1 MAVVKSGENKG
12 ETSKWLNT
20 IDSMAIEQRKKILI
34 VDDEQLTRAVLQHN
48 VILAGYDV
56 IVASNGR
63 EAMQKI
69 QEVTPDL
76 IVVDLV
82 MPDMN
87 GFEMLRRIRSN
98 KETMQTP
105 VIVVSALQSQTDIE
119 EAKASGADIYLTK
132 PIKPEEFIKHV
143 KKYLG
148 SPFKAVT

>member
-1 MAVVKSGENKG
+1 
-12 ETSKWLNT
+12 
-20 IDSMAIEQRKKILI
+20 MAIEQRKKILI
-34 VDDEQLTRAVLQHN
+34 VDDERLTRAVLQHN

-119 EAKASGADIYLTK
+119 EAKVIGCGHYLTK
-132 PIKPEEFIKHV
+132 PIKPEEFITHV

-148 SPFKAVT
+148 SPFKVVT

>member
-1 MAVVKSGENKG
+1 MV
-12 ETSKWLNT
+12 
-20 IDSMAIEQRKKILI
+20 IEQRKKILV

-148 SPFKAVT
+148 SPFKAVI

>member
-1 MAVVKSGENKG
+1 
-12 ETSKWLNT
+12 
-20 IDSMAIEQRKKILI
+20 MAIEQRKKILI
-34 VDDEQLTRAVLQHN
+34 VDDERLTRAVLQHN

-105 VIVVSALQSQTDIE
+105 VIVVSALQGQTDIE
-119 EAKASGADIYLTK
+119 EAKTSGADIYLTK
-132 PIKPEEFIKHV
+132 PINPEEFIKQV

-148 SPFKAVT
+148 SPFKAVI

>member
-1 MAVVKSGENKG
+1 MV
-12 ETSKWLNT
+12 
-20 IDSMAIEQRKKILI
+20 IEQRKKILV

-148 SPFKAVT
+148 SPFKVVT

>member
-1 MAVVKSGENKG
+1 MV
-12 ETSKWLNT
+12 
-20 IDSMAIEQRKKILI
+20 IEQRKKILV
-34 VDDEQLTRAVLQHN
+34 VDDDQLTRAVLQHN

>member
-1 MAVVKSGENKG
+1 
-12 ETSKWLNT
+12 
-20 IDSMAIEQRKKILI
+20 MAIEQRKKILI
-34 VDDEQLTRAVLQHN
+34 VDDERLTRAVLQHN

-105 VIVVSALQSQTDIE
+105 VIVVSALQGQTDIE
-119 EAKASGADIYLTK
+119 EAKTSGADIYLTK
-132 PIKPEEFIKHV
+132 PINPEEFIKQV

-148 SPFKAVT
+148 SPFKVVT

>member
-1 MAVVKSGENKG
+1 
-12 ETSKWLNT
+12 
-20 IDSMAIEQRKKILI
+20 MAIEQRKKILI

-105 VIVVSALQSQTDIE
+105 VIVVSALQGQTDIE
-119 EAKASGADIYLTK
+119 EAKTSGADIYLTK
-132 PIKPEEFIKHV
+132 PINPEEFIKQV

>member
-1 MAVVKSGENKG
+1 
-12 ETSKWLNT
+12 
-20 IDSMAIEQRKKILI
+20 MAIEQRKKILI
-34 VDDEQLTRAVLQHN
+34 VDDERLTRAVLQHN

-148 SPFKAVT
+148 SPFKAVI

>member
-1 MAVVKSGENKG
+1 
-12 ETSKWLNT
+12 
-20 IDSMAIEQRKKILI
+20 
-34 VDDEQLTRAVLQHN
+34 
-48 VILAGYDV
+48 V

>member
-1 MAVVKSGENKG
+1 
-12 ETSKWLNT
+12 
-20 IDSMAIEQRKKILI
+20 MAIEQRKKILI

-98 KETMQTP
+98 EQTTKTP

-132 PIKPEEFIKHV
+132 PIKPEEFIKQV
-143 KKYLG
+143 KQYLG

>member
-1 MAVVKSGENKG
+1 
-12 ETSKWLNT
+12 
-20 IDSMAIEQRKKILI
+20 MAIEQRKKILI
-34 VDDEQLTRAVLQHN
+34 VDDERLTRAVLQHN

-63 EAMQKI
+63 EAMQRI

-105 VIVVSALQSQTDIE
+105 VIVVSALQGQTDIE
-119 EAKASGADIYLTK
+119 EAKTSGADIYLTK
-132 PIKPEEFIKHV
+132 PINPEEFIKHV

>member
-1 MAVVKSGENKG
+1 
-12 ETSKWLNT
+12 
-20 IDSMAIEQRKKILI
+20 MAIEQRKKILI
-34 VDDEQLTRAVLQHN
+34 VDDERLMRAVLQHN

>member
-1 MAVVKSGENKG
+1 MV
-12 ETSKWLNT
+12 
-20 IDSMAIEQRKKILI
+20 IEQRKKILV

>member
-1 MAVVKSGENKG
+1 
-12 ETSKWLNT
+12 
-20 IDSMAIEQRKKILI
+20 MAIEQRKKILI
-34 VDDEQLTRAVLQHN
+34 VDDERLTRAVLQHN

-87 GFEMLRRIRSN
+87 GFEMLRQIRSN
-98 KETMQTP
+98 EQTMKTP

-148 SPFKAVT
+148 SPFKTLA

>member
-1 MAVVKSGENKG
+1 
-12 ETSKWLNT
+12 
-20 IDSMAIEQRKKILI
+20 MAIEQRKKILI
-34 VDDEQLTRAVLQHN
+34 VDDERLMRAVLQHN

-148 SPFKAVT
+148 SPFKAVI

>member
-148 SPFKAVT
+148 SPFKAVI

>member
-1 MAVVKSGENKG
+1 
-12 ETSKWLNT
+12 
-20 IDSMAIEQRKKILI
+20 MAIEQRKKILI
-34 VDDEQLTRAVLQHN
+34 VDDERLMRAVLQHN

-148 SPFKAVT
+148 SPFKVVT

>member
-1 MAVVKSGENKG
+1 
-12 ETSKWLNT
+12 
-20 IDSMAIEQRKKILI
+20 MAIEQRKKILI

>member
-105 VIVVSALQSQTDIE
+105 VIVVSALQGQTDIE
-119 EAKASGADIYLTK
+119 EAKTSGADIYLTK
-132 PIKPEEFIKHV
+132 PINPEEFIKQV

-148 SPFKAVT
+148 SPFKAVI

>member
-1 MAVVKSGENKG
+1 MAVGISGQNEG
-12 ETSKWLNT
+12 EASYWINT
-20 IDSMAIEQRKKILI
+20 VDSMAIEQRKKILI
-34 VDDEQLTRAVLQHN
+34 VDDERLTRAVLQHN

-119 EAKASGADIYLTK
+119 EAKSSGADDYLTK

-148 SPFKAVT
+148 SPFKVVT